1 MGGEAPSRSV
11 PGAGSAR
18 RTHRSRASLPG
29 VSLPVSVRLSS
40 VPLPPGTAQLPP
52 RCVTPRCRPVSAHP
66 PLPPAPRAPRAPRAP
81 VPLQLPVS
89 APPGTGGRSGA
100 GRGRRDAISAKS
112 GPGLNAGRPQ

>member
-66 PLPPAPRAPRAPRAP
+66 PLPPGSPRSP
-81 VPLQLPVS
+81 
-89 APPGTGGRSGA
+89 RSGA
-100 GRGRRDAISAKS
+100 AAGVGSPRYRREERGGA
-112 GPGLNAGRPQ
+112 GPP

>member
-66 PLPPAPRAPRAPRAP
+66 PLPPGSPRSP
-81 VPLQLPVS
+81 
-89 APPGTGGRSGA
+89 RSGA
-100 GRGRRDAISAKS
+100 AAAAGVGSPRYRREERGGA
-112 GPGLNAGRPQ
+112 GPP